1 MFNDKQ
7 KHVNI
12 LPEKFKRG
20 NFVKIVKYENSV
32 YNLYKGYV
40 GEIRECYEQH
50 AIVALEA
57 DASNKTIN
65 IPLEHL
71 IKHYHV

>member
-1 MFNDKQ
+1 MFNTKQ

-20 NFVKIVKYENSV
+20 NFVKIVKYENSI
-32 YNLYKGYV
+32 YNMYKGYI
-40 GEIRECYEQH
+40 GELRECYEQH

-57 DASNKTIN
+57 DVSYKTIN

-71 IKHYHV
+71 IKEYNV

>member
-1 MFNDKQ
+1 MFANKPSY
-7 KHVNI
+7 VNI
-12 LPEKFKRG
+12 MPEKFKRG

-32 YNLYKGYV
+32 YNLYKGYI
-40 GEIRECYEQH
+40 GEIRECYDQH

-57 DASNKTIN
+57 DVSNKTIN

-71 IKHYHV
+71 IKHYN

>member
-1 MFNDKQ
+1 MFTK
-7 KHVNI
+7 KPYVNI

-32 YNLYKGYV
+32 YNLYKGYI
-40 GEIRECYEQH
+40 GEIRECYYQH

-71 IKHYHV
+71 IKYYH

>member
-1 MFNDKQ
+1 MFTK
-7 KHVNI
+7 KPYVNI

-32 YNLYKGYV
+32 YNLYKGYI
-40 GEIRECYEQH
+40 GEIRECYDQH

-71 IKHYHV
+71 IKYYH

>member
-1 MFNDKQ
+1 MFANKPSY
-7 KHVNI
+7 VNI
-12 LPEKFKRG
+12 MPEKFKRG

-32 YNLYKGYV
+32 YNLYKGYI
-40 GEIRECYEQH
+40 GEIRECYDQH

-57 DASNKTIN
+57 DVSNKTIN

-71 IKHYHV
+71 IRHYN